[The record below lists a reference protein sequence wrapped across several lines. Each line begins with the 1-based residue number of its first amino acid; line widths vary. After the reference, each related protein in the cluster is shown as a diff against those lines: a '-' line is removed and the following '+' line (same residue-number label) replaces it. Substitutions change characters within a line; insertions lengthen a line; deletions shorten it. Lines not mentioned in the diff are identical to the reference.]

1 MRNPTSPL
9 TPPRKR
15 RGAKAFILM
24 LAVMLLAGCRPA
36 GELLTTPPT
45 PTMEAPTPT
54 LTFTENGEWNV
65 NCLEIEQ
72 QDMVINQ
79 NPCLS
84 LAVVKSIGDF
94 VYLEPARMT
103 VIPRPNDAGEVGINM
118 KYTAG
123 ISYYIGQGAP
133 GKAWSGRVSTFT
145 NQFEVKDNVC
155 YLGFIL
161 FYSDIWSIEV
171 DHNNVKLAEGYAV
184 NLVLHV
190 DDTLDGHEV
199 ALNEQGLYEIIEN
212 PFDVDYFDMTGER
225 ERMFPFWTRNYGSSV
240 LPELVFIGRHGLAT
254 PESTFTLQAFAI
266 FETHD
271 AGGAGLCQRIEA
283 F

>member
-1 MRNPTSPL
+1 MRT
-9 TPPRKR
+9 K
-15 RGAKAFILM
+15 FIFAWIALIA
-24 LAVMLLAGCRPA
+24 LLILLAGCRPG
-36 GELLTTPPT
+36 GELPT
-45 PTMEAPTPT
+45 PEPTPT

-72 QDMVINQ
+72 QDIVINQ

-133 GKAWSGRVSTFT
+133 GKAWSGQVSTFA

-161 FYSDIWSIEV
+161 FFTDIRSIEV

-190 DDTLDGHEV
+190 VEDGSE
-199 ALNEQGLYEIIEN
+199 APLNEQGLYEIIEN

-225 ERMFPFWTRNYGSSV
+225 KRMFPFWTRDYGLSV

-266 FETHD
+266 LETSD
-271 AGGAGLCQRIEA
+271 AGGAGLCRRIAA